1 VSLWGREQDN
11 LEAEER
17 HLLLQRI
24 VAARNGA
31 HRQEADRAL
40 VEATRWLRQH
50 PNDAVIYEARDQ
62 LRAEFP
68 AVH

>member
-1 VSLWGREQDN
+1 

-31 HRQEADRAL
+31 NRQEADRAL

-50 PNDAVIYEARDQ
+50 RNDSVIYEARDQ